1 LDRLKVGDRFAEL
14 LPFLRVLDRVV
25 ESPLSQTNHLR
36 PDPDSALV
44 ERLDRHLVTLADFAQ
59 HVTARYAALLEN
71 QLARAA
77 RADAEFVFL
86 SATAEAG
93 HSSLAEK
100 RGDAAVS
107 RGGVGGGEDD
117 EYVGFVGARD
127 PELSAR
133 QHPFFPVPDGSR
145 GQRKRIAARPGFPKG
160 VGSHRPA

>member
-25 ESPLSQTNHLR
+25 ESPLGQTNHLC
-36 PDPDSALV
+36 PDPDSTLV

-77 RADAEFVFL
+77 CADAEFVFL
-86 SATAEAG
+86 SANGEAG
-93 HSSLAEK
+93 PSAFDDK

-107 RGGVGGGEDD
+107 GVGVDGRKDD
-117 EYVGFVGARD
+117 EHVSFVSARD

-133 QHPFFPVPDGSR
+133 EHPFFP
-145 GQRKRIAARPGFPKG
+145 
-160 VGSHRPA
+160 